1 MDFSIVIPAWNEEAY
16 LPKTLTAVMAVVQK
30 IEEQG
35 VHHGE
40 VIVVDNNSTDTTAA
54 VAAKFQVK
62 LVFEPV
68 NQIARARNTGASV
81 AAGEALIFL
90 DADSQ
95 CSEHLLSVVLDK
107 LSGNSVAGGGSII
120 APDTPVSVSAQRG
133 ISFWN
138 WLSIKARLAAGCFV
152 YCRADAFN
160 DIGGF
165 SDRVYAGEE
174 IFLSRQLKRW
184 AKRHKMTFDI
194 ATIDPVITSARKLQ
208 WYSSAQILRQMLLM
222 FIPGAVFSK
231 RLCKTW
237 YDTSAK
243 RR

>member
-1 MDFSIVIPAWNEEAY
+1 MDYSIVIPAWNEEAF

-30 IEEQG
+30 VDAQG
-35 VHHGE
+35 VHRGE
-40 VIVVDNNSTDTTAA
+40 VIVVDNNSTDDTAA
-54 VAAKFQVK
+54 VAAEYQAKV
-62 LVFEPV
+62 VFEPV
-68 NQIARARNTGASV
+68 NQIARARNAGASV
-81 AAGEALIFL
+81 ALGEALIFL

-95 CSEHLLSVVLDK
+95 CSERLLNVVLEK
-107 LSGNSVAGGGSII
+107 LSGSCVAGGGSTI
-120 APDTPVSVSAQRG
+120 ASDTPVSQSAQRG

-152 YCRADAFN
+152 YCRADAFH

-165 SDRVYAGEE
+165 SNRVYAGEE

-194 ATIDPVITSARKLQ
+194 VSIDPVITSSRKLQ
-208 WYSSAQILRQMLLM
+208 WYSSAQIIQQMLLM

-237 YDTSAK
+237 YDTNAK